1 MRISN
6 CSSDVCSSDLCAR
19 ANAVPPEKTSR
30 APSRAAPCSAAS
42 ALTTA
47 MSFTTRFGF
56 GRPSRLVIPSM
67 SAVFD
72 GSTRIFLSIE
82 RLLHVAHAPE
92 RSEVDWP
99 NVSFYARGASPTIL
113 SGSGIPLIQIHS
125 VHIDFSRKRSDDHTY
140 ELQS

>member
-1 MRISN
+1 
-6 CSSDVCSSDLCAR
+6 
-19 ANAVPPEKTSR
+19 
-30 APSRAAPCSAAS
+30 
-42 ALTTA
+42 

-99 NVSFYARGASPTIL
+99 NVSLYARGSSPTIL
-113 SGSGIPLIQIHS
+113 SGSGIPISQIQS
-125 VHIDFSRKRSDDHTY
+125 VHIDFSRKPAAHGRNGVHRDLRARAGIVVLDRLGFVPFDA
-140 ELQS
+140 ELVERVAPHH